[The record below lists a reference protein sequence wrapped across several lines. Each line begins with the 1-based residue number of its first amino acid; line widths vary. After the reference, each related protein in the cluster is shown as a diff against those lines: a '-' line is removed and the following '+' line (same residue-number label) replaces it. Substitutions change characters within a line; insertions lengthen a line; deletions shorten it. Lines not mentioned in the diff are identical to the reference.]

1 MKSVG
6 VQLTGTAGETV
17 LPVYA
22 TPRAG
27 RTEVVGERE
36 GALWVRLAAPPVE
49 GAANRTL
56 IAFLAEKLG
65 VPRHAVRLVSGASGR
80 QKRVRIDLPPAT
92 VSQRLGLQ
100 RVPS

>member
-1 MKSVG
+1 M
-6 VQLTGTAGETV
+6 QLTGTARETV

-36 GALWVRLAAPPVE
+36 GSLWVRLAAPPVE
-49 GAANRTL
+49 GTANQAL
-56 IAFLAEKLG
+56 MAFLAEKLG
-65 VPRHAVRLVSGASGR
+65 VPRHAVCLISGASGR

-92 VSQRLGLQ
+92 VRLRLGLH
-100 RVPS
+100 P